1 MTESKDNPNTDTE
14 KIKIKVSELIYE
26 IALKCLEEKRS
37 RPSMESVTKR
47 MEEITRMCI

>member
-14 KIKIKVSELIYE
+14 KIKVSELIYE